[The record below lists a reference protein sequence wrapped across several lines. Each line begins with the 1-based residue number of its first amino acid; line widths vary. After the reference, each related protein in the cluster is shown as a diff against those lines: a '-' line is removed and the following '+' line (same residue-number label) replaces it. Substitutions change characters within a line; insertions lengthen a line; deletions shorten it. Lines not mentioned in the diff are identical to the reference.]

1 MDVNEQLGV
10 LHRLWESLGAGAE
23 PDAIY
28 REAIA
33 ALEQGLGATRSA
45 VLLLDHEGV
54 MRFRAWNGLS
64 DAYRAAV
71 EGHTPWAP
79 GDPDPRPIFIADVG
93 DEPTLA
99 ALRDVIVREGIGALA
114 FIPLTYGGRL
124 LGKFMVYFDEPHAF
138 APLDAVVAET
148 VASDVGFALGR
159 REIEDQLRESR
170 DQLQVI
176 LGGVA
181 DGISVQDPA
190 GRLLYVNEAAARL
203 VGFDTAEEF
212 VRTPLADVM
221 SRFEVVDEAGH
232 PLPLTDLPGRRAL
245 LGERVEG
252 VTLGYR
258 VVETGEERWSLVSAA
273 PVFDAEGRVRFSIN
287 IFRDVTDRRRAEH
300 ALRFL
305 ADAGE
310 VLGSSLDLES
320 TLSTFTGL
328 IVPALADWCIVD
340 VLEADGSIRQL
351 AVAHHDPERVEL
363 VRELR
368 RRYPPNWAMPHPI
381 TRVLATGRPELA
393 SRVNAADLPVSD
405 PNDPG
410 NREVLDR
417 LGVASHVVVPMI
429 AKGRTL
435 GALSLVRGDS
445 GRHFDAAD
453 LPLAAELA
461 ARAAVAVENARL
473 FHDASEAAGILRFQK
488 SLLQAQNEASAE
500 GILVTTLDREIVSI
514 NSRYRA
520 VWSVPDEVVETRRHD
535 RVLELAAP
543 QARDPEGFLRRVDE
557 LYANPEDEALDT
569 IELRDGRVFERLTR
583 AISGEGTFYG
593 RIWFYRDVTEAKRAE
608 AAQRFLSEATETL
621 NASLDFGS
629 TLERVAHLAV
639 PGMADA
645 SLVYLRSPDGEIR
658 RVASVH
664 PGADALLEHLP
675 QFALNPDAPSGVP
688 HVLRTGQPELR
699 SDTDAR
705 GIASDVFEPDRLAEL
720 LEPYGL
726 RSWMCVPMP
735 IGSEAVGAIAFASG
749 TRRYDEEDLALAV
762 ELARRAGIAVH
773 NARLYAE
780 AQAARERVAFLA
792 EASELL
798 SSSLDHEDTL
808 DALARLVV
816 PRLADWCAV
825 DLLTDDNEIVSVAVA
840 HNDQE
845 KVALAEEFRRRYP
858 PSIDDPGG
866 APEVLRTGKP
876 QMMELSDEL
885 LVSTVPDQEQLAML
899 RALEIRSFMIVPLI
913 ARGRV
918 LGALTL
924 VSSNPERRLSDDDL
938 VFAEELARRASL
950 AVDNARLFQE
960 RSRVAETLQKSLLPP
975 ELPQIPGFEVAARY
989 HPAGQGSD
997 VGGDFYDVFE
1007 TGYGRWAVVIGDV
1020 CGKGVD
1026 AAALTGLTRYTI
1038 RATARQRPGP
1048 RDVIEA
1054 LNDAVLLEKG
1064 EGEFCTVVYAW
1075 LAPGPEHAE
1084 LKLTCAGHPL
1094 PMMLRAGGD
1103 VELIGTPGSLVGVF
1117 PAPDV
1122 PERIVALAPGD
1133 TVILYTDGITERRRG
1148 PELFGEDRLRA
1159 VIAANAGQ
1167 SAEHIAEAI
1176 EEAVLGFSPGGPR
1189 DDMALLVLKKL
1200 PLS

>member
-1 MDVNEQLGV
+1 MTMLGGRRRVDVNEQLSV
-10 LHRLWESLGAGAE
+10 LRRLGESVAAAAE

-28 REAIA
+28 REAID

-54 MRFRAWNGLS
+54 MRFRAWNRLS

-79 GDPDPRPIFIADVG
+79 GDPDPRPIFVTDVRE
-93 DEPTLA
+93 EPTLA
-99 ALRDVIVREGIGALA
+99 ALRDVILREGIAALA

-124 LGKFMVYFDEPHAF
+124 LGKFMVYFDEPQEF

-190 GRLLYVNEAAARL
+190 GRLLYVNEAAAEL
-203 VGFDTAEEF
+203 VGFASAEEF
-212 VRTPLADVM
+212 MRTPLADVLA
-221 SRFEVVDEAGH
+221 RFEVLDEAGR
-232 PLPLTDLPGRRAL
+232 PLPIADLPGRRAL

-340 VLEADGSIRQL
+340 VLEPDGSIRQL

-368 RRYPPNWAMPHPI
+368 RRFPPNWAMPHPI

-393 SRVNAADLPVSD
+393 SRLSAADLPITD
-405 PNDPG
+405 PDPA
-410 NREVLDR
+410 NLELLER
-417 LGVASHVVVPMI
+417 LGLASHLVVPMI

-445 GRHFDAAD
+445 GRNFDSAD

-514 NSRYRA
+514 NSRYRD

-535 RVLELAAP
+535 RMLEMAAP

-557 LYANPEDEALDT
+557 LYANPEDEALDI

-583 AISGEGTFYG
+583 PISGEGTFYG
-593 RIWFYRDVTEAKRAE
+593 RIWFYRDVTETKRAE

-629 TLERVAHLAV
+629 TLDRVAHLAV
-639 PGMADA
+639 PAMADA

-658 RVASVH
+658 RVAAVH

-675 QFALNPDAPSGVP
+675 RFALDPDAPSGVP

-705 GIASDVFEPDRLAEL
+705 GIASDVFEADRLAEL

-735 IGSEAVGAIAFASG
+735 IGAEAVGAIAFASAN
-749 TRRYDEEDLALAV
+749 RRYDEEDLALAV

-773 NARLYAE
+773 NARL
-780 AQAARERVAFLA
+780 
-792 EASELL
+792 
-798 SSSLDHEDTL
+798 
-808 DALARLVV
+808 
-816 PRLADWCAV
+816 
-825 DLLTDDNEIVSVAVA
+825 
-840 HNDQE
+840 
-845 KVALAEEFRRRYP
+845 
-858 PSIDDPGG
+858 
-866 APEVLRTGKP
+866 
-876 QMMELSDEL
+876 
-885 LVSTVPDQEQLAML
+885 
-899 RALEIRSFMIVPLI
+899 
-913 ARGRV
+913 
-918 LGALTL
+918 
-924 VSSNPERRLSDDDL
+924 
-938 VFAEELARRASL
+938 
-950 AVDNARLFQE
+950 
-960 RSRVAETLQKSLLPP
+960 
-975 ELPQIPGFEVAARY
+975 
-989 HPAGQGSD
+989 
-997 VGGDFYDVFE
+997 
-1007 TGYGRWAVVIGDV
+1007 
-1020 CGKGVD
+1020 
-1026 AAALTGLTRYTI
+1026 
-1038 RATARQRPGP
+1038 
-1048 RDVIEA
+1048 
-1054 LNDAVLLEKG
+1054 
-1064 EGEFCTVVYAW
+1064 
-1075 LAPGPEHAE
+1075 
-1084 LKLTCAGHPL
+1084 
-1094 PMMLRAGGD
+1094 
-1103 VELIGTPGSLVGVF
+1103 
-1117 PAPDV
+1117 
-1122 PERIVALAPGD
+1122 
-1133 TVILYTDGITERRRG
+1133 
-1148 PELFGEDRLRA
+1148 
-1159 VIAANAGQ
+1159 
-1167 SAEHIAEAI
+1167 
-1176 EEAVLGFSPGGPR
+1176 
-1189 DDMALLVLKKL
+1189 
-1200 PLS
+1200 